1 MNKTAVV
8 GDFIFDIEAGQS
20 AGAFTVLLDNGKSSV
35 PFPDSSD
42 MRISRLGE
50 LRDIINED

>member
-1 MNKTAVV
+1 MV